1 MRSNELGYEVPLPE
15 MRFTSDPMPAPEVPA
30 ALLLFHGGQD
40 AATYLVRAYPDGLVV
55 FEGLRNVGALG
66 IRWRRAPSSDI
77 TALEGRLCRSRL
89 GSSSIAVD
97 RRHPHAALAVESCT
111 PRIQIDFDTLG
122 TDDASAR
129 GQHALD
135 DVLDS
140 LRVRP
145 FARLARQP

>member
-66 IRWRRAPSSDI
+66 IRWRRAPPSDI

>member
-1 MRSNELGYEVPLPE
+1 MLTGPY
-15 MRFTSDPMPAPEVPA
+15 FD
-30 ALLLFHGGQD
+30 GQF
-40 AATYLVRAYPDGLVV
+40 V
-55 FEGLRNVGALG
+55 
-66 IRWRRAPSSDI
+66 SSWFVLHI
-77 TALEGRLCRSRL
+77 HTQKRHKSLRLCRSRL